1 MEVLLERAKKTGD
14 VLVAVRFE
22 KEQRN
27 FLIEELK
34 WYPRLDE
41 LDMLVDARRM
51 IMEGQGKKVEEG
63 KKVKAWE
70 SEEDIPFVGEG

>member
-1 MEVLLERAKKTGD
+1 MEVLLERAQKTGD

-22 KEQRN
+22 KEQKN
-27 FLIEELK
+27 FLVEELK

-51 IMEGQGKKVEEG
+51 IMEGQGKKVREG
-63 KKVKAWE
+63 RRVKEWE
-70 SEEDIPFVGEG
+70 PEDIPFVGE